1 MRAWACVDA
10 PLGVANTP
18 PAMSA
23 RACRTPNNAIT
34 TTMVVN
40 TALRCLNML
49 TKVKKFVT
57 PRAVEMHDL
66 DQR

>member
-1 MRAWACVDA
+1 
-10 PLGVANTP
+10 
-18 PAMSA
+18 
-23 RACRTPNNAIT
+23 
-34 TTMVVN
+34 MVVS